1 MNELAYERC
10 VAELQNDKQAMV
22 FVHSRKDTNTTAN
35 KILEWATQKHTLHLF
50 ASPVDHPRYAY
61 FKQRVQRSHNL
72 QIQNLFKHGIG
83 IHHAGLRR
91 SDR

>member
-10 VAELQNDKQAMV
+10 VAELRNDKQAMV
-22 FVHSRKDTNTTAN
+22 FVHSRKDTNTTAT
-35 KILEWATQKHTLHLF
+35 KILELAAQKNTSSLF
-50 ASPVDHPRYAY
+50 VSPINHPRYAY

-72 QIQNLFKHGIG
+72 QIQNLFKYGMG